1 MLLLTACLCLGSTL
15 DPLLIEHQ
23 SELSIKPCKFHLR
36 DHFRPGEKITRKTI
50 MMSNRLKE
58 LELKEN
64 DSKSLMANVLDMDD
78 DFRLDVKSGSPTHLQ
93 IVGRGT

>member
-1 MLLLTACLCLGSTL
+1 M
-15 DPLLIEHQ
+15 D
-23 SELSIKPCKFHLR
+23 
-36 DHFRPGEKITRKTI
+36 RPREKITRKTI

-78 DFRLDVKSGSPTHLQ
+78 DFRLEVKSGCPTHLL
-93 IVGRGT
+93 IVGRGACLVGGLH